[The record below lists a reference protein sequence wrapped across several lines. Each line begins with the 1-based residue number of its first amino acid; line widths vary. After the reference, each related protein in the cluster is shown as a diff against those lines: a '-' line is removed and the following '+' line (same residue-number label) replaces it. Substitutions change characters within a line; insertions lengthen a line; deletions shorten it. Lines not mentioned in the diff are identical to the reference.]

1 MSNLLRS
8 YTKILSLLHD
18 IEPKDNFF
26 MRRRRPKLSDKQ
38 LLALSLATETLGIDS
53 ERYLSR
59 RVYPT
64 SSMIRLNGQSTTA
77 GAEISRLN

>member
-26 MRRRRPKLSDKQ
+26 MRRRPPKLSDKQ

-77 GAEISRLN
+77 SAEISRLN

>member
-26 MRRRRPKLSDKQ
+26 KRRRPPKLSDKQ

-64 SSMIRLNGQSTTA
+64 SSMIRLNGQSTIE

>member
-26 MRRRRPKLSDKQ
+26 MHRRPPKLSDKQ

-64 SSMIRLNGQSTTA
+64 SSMIRLNGQSTAA